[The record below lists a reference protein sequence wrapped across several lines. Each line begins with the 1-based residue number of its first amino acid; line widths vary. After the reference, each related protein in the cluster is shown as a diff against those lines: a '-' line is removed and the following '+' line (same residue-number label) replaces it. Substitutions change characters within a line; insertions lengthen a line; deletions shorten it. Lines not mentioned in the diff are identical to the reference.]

1 VSEQVDS
8 VQRKRF
14 FPQIIIKAL

>member
-14 FPQIIIKAL
+14 FPQIIKAP